1 MGILWGCQ
9 DLLFWE
15 MVIRYRDAEQNLFAK
30 EPEIKKAIKGI
41 ELQIAMMCQR
51 HEDKRVRMEK
61 KRGELEERQK
71 TVLKNL
77 THKRDG
83 LNPLDLQMKKISD

>member
-1 MGILWGCQ
+1 
-9 DLLFWE
+9 

-41 ELQIAMMCQR
+41 ERQIAMMRQR
-51 HEDKRVRMEK
+51 YEDKRVRMEK

-77 THKRDG
+77 THKRNG
-83 LNPLDLQMKKISD
+83 LNLYHQVGRMNILCLTLIVLMIKP

>member
-1 MGILWGCQ
+1 
-9 DLLFWE
+9 

-41 ELQIAMMCQR
+41 ERQIAMMRQR
-51 HEDKRVRMEK
+51 YEDKRVRMEK

-83 LNPLDLQMKKISD
+83 LICIIRLWRMNILCLTLIVLMIKP